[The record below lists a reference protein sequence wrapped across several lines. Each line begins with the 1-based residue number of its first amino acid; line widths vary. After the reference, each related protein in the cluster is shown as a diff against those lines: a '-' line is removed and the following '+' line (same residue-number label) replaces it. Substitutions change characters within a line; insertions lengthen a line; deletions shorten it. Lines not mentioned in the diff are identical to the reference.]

1 MSDNEFIAALR
12 CPHCACQGG
21 GKLISERETW
31 LVCQEV
37 DCGRKYPI
45 RNGVPMVLTDE
56 GDKWINIDLQDLP
69 QDALPALSNQP
80 DPAWLGR
87 KAQEL
92 RISILR
98 MVINAGSGHI
108 GGAYSVL
115 EIMTA
120 LYFGILKHDPRNP
133 AWDGRDRLIF
143 SKGHACLAL
152 YVCLAEQGYFPKAR
166 LDEFLVDDG
175 LLGGH
180 PERGHIPGV
189 EVTAGSLGHGLPM
202 AIGMAMALK
211 KTGLGQRVFAVLSDG
226 ECNEGSVWE
235 AFLSAAQFKL
245 DGLTAII
252 DNNHMESL
260 APTDDILKLEPMAD
274 KLRAFGWAVQ
284 EVDGHNMEQVVSA
297 LEAVPMERGKP
308 NAIVAHTIKG
318 KGVSF
323 MENVP
328 MWHLRGPTPE
338 EAKTA
343 YSELARAINS

>member
-1 MSDNEFIAALR
+1 L
-12 CPHCACQGG
+12 
-21 GKLISERETW
+21 
-31 LVCQEV
+31 
-37 DCGRKYPI
+37 
-45 RNGVPMVLTDE
+45 VLTDE
-56 GDKWINIDLQDLP
+56 GDKWVDIDLQDLP
-69 QDALPALSNQP
+69 VDALPNPPNQP
-80 DPAWLGR
+80 DSVWLAR

-115 EIMTA
+115 EILTA
-120 LYFGILKHDPRNP
+120 LYFRVLKHDPRNP
-133 AWDGRDRLIF
+133 AWNGRDRLIF

-152 YVCLAEQGYFPKAR
+152 YVCLAENGYFPKAR

-180 PERGHIPGV
+180 PERGRIPGV

-202 AIGMAMALK
+202 AIGMAMVLK
-211 KTGLGQRVFAVLSDG
+211 NAGRDQRVFAVLSDG

-235 AFLSAAQFKL
+235 AFLSAAQLKL

-260 APTDDILKLEPMAD
+260 APTDEILKLEPMAD
-274 KLRAFGWAVQ
+274 KLRAFGWSVQ
-284 EVDGHNMEQVVSA
+284 EVDGHNMAEVVSA
-297 LEAVPMERGKP
+297 LESVPMDRGKP

-323 MENVP
+323 MENEP
-328 MWHLRGPTPE
+328 KWHLRGPTLE
-338 EAKTA
+338 EAKIA